1 MTAKKRT
8 MEEMITLAYDL
19 QNAIIA
25 LCGKRPLRIT
35 TNKDFK
41 LLRILWMKDYER
53 KEWYSGVAMKILIQ
67 AFSDKHGIHIR
78 EITPESDS
86 HTSVYLTKT
95 STDPEKTGQNQ

>member
-1 MTAKKRT
+1 MADKKRS
-8 MEEMITLAYDL
+8 MDEMIKLAYDL

-53 KEWYSGVAMKILIQ
+53 KEWYDGIAMKILIQ
-67 AFSDKHGIHIR
+67 AFSDKYGIHVR
-78 EITPESDS
+78 EITPEQDNYSA
-86 HTSVYLTKT
+86 VYLTKT
-95 STDPEKTGQNQ
+95 ATDPEKTGK